1 MKIVVTA
8 LIVVLVSVSVVSWAW
23 FQGVFDAPRVR
34 MIRMATAMDTQALRV
49 ARVIEKGV
57 SAASESLIFAAAQTE
72 FDIAYGN
79 RSVTLAWYLIDQ
91 RAFVDPRHAYF
102 DWKEDSETVA
112 PAFDEMLNSFGV
124 SERPDKGLLLRH
136 EAEYA
141 AEFSAMPI
149 IVSHYVPIFERNGL
163 SLMTLDADWD
173 AYYFFVVK
181 KSTAFL
187 WRNVRIFEPDA
198 NARLDIARILPHRR
212 DLANTTDL
220 KAVFSAALNA
230 DQQTEVPWRS
240 GH

>member
-1 MKIVVTA
+1 MKIVLTA

-49 ARVIEKGV
+49 AGVIEKGV

-112 PAFDEMLNSFGV
+112 PAFDEMLNLELP
-124 SERPDKGLLLRH
+124 ERHR
-136 EAEYA
+136 
-141 AEFSAMPI
+141 
-149 IVSHYVPIFERNGL
+149 
-163 SLMTLDADWD
+163 
-173 AYYFFVVK
+173 
-181 KSTAFL
+181 
-187 WRNVRIFEPDA
+187 A
-198 NARLDIARILPHRR
+198 NAHSCAGNQYGAP
-212 DLANTTDL
+212 
-220 KAVFSAALNA
+220 
-230 DQQTEVPWRS
+230 DQACGNHLGV
-240 GH
+240 H